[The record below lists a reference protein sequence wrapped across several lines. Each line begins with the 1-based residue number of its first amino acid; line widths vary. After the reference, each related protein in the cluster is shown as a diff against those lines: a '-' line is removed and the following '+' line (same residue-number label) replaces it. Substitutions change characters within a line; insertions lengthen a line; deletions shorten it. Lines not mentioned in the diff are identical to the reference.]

1 MRALVTGGA
10 GFIGSHIVEE
20 LLKKKAEV
28 RVLDDLSTGDK
39 SNVPEEVEF
48 IKGSITDIPL
58 LEKTMKDID
67 YVFHEAAITSV
78 AFSITHPKTTWDVNI
93 RGTKLLLNAA
103 VKAGIKR
110 FVFASSAAV
119 YGNALPPLKEK
130 MNVKPI
136 SNYGNS
142 KRMSEML
149 MQEYYE
155 KEGIDTISLRY
166 FNVFGPR
173 QSPESEYSGVI
184 SKFIGAMTRNT
195 RPVIYGNGMQ
205 TRDFIYVKDVV
216 RANMLALKP
225 KKTKGQVYNI
235 ATGKAISLN
244 GLVKSLD
251 FILKS
256 ELDPIYESERLG
268 DIKYSFADISRAKE
282 KLDFVAKT
290 SLEDG
295 LKKTIDWYNKL
306 SDLNEQSSSLTLRKT
321 QGD

>member
-1 MRALVTGGA
+1 MKALVTGGA

-39 SNVPEEVEF
+39 SSVHKEVEF

-58 LEKTMKDID
+58 LAQAMKDID

-119 YGNALPPLKEK
+119 YGNALPPLNEK
-130 MNVKPI
+130 MDVKPI

-166 FNVFGPR
+166 FNVYGAR
-173 QSPESEYSGVI
+173 QNPESEYSGVI
-184 SKFIGAMTRNT
+184 SKFIAAMTKNK
-195 RPVIYGNGMQ
+195 RPIIYGTGMQ
-205 TRDFIYVKDVV
+205 TRDFIYVNDVV
-216 RANMLALKP
+216 NANLLALKP
-225 KKTKGQVYNI
+225 KKTKGRAYNI

-244 GLVKSLD
+244 GLIKSLD

-256 ELDPIYESERLG
+256 ELEPIFERERPG

-295 LKKTIDWYNKL
+295 LKKTIDWHN
-306 SDLNEQSSSLTLRKT
+306 TL
-321 QGD
+321 GE